1 MEQLLAAKA
10 NQSALDNLSATV
22 NTHIGN
28 SSVSKD
34 GETLTVTINGVSQSL
49 TNTDTWRSVSD
60 AIDGNRSYVSA
71 SEVAVASAYSL
82 ASNAN
87 ATANTANT
95 TANTVYS

>member
-10 NQSALDNLSATV
+10 NQTALDALSTTV
-22 NTHIGN
+22 NTHIGK

-34 GETLTVTINGVSQSL
+34 GETLTVTINGVPQSL
-49 TNTDTWRSVSD
+49 TNTWRSVSD

-82 ASNAN
+82 ASAAN
-87 ATANTANT
+87 AAANTAIT